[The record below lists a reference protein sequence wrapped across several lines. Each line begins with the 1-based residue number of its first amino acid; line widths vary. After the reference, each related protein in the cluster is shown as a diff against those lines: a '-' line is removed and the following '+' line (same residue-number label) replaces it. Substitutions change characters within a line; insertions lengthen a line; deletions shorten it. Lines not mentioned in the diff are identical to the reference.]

1 MYEELLK
8 EFKIFREQVYAKF
21 AEYDE
26 ILRTL
31 IGSNSEKIVSTFTD
45 ENALKV
51 IDLYPVWSVG
61 IAVAKD
67 SRYQYEGKLYKCVQA
82 HTTQADWAPDV
93 TPALWVIVSL
103 EEWPEWVQ
111 PAGAHD
117 AYAKGDKVTHSS
129 KKWTSDVDA
138 NVWEP
143 GVYGWTEVV
152 E

>member
-1 MYEELLK
+1 MKWNDLVKFLK
-8 EFKIFREQVYAKF
+8 AARLTVDDKTA
-21 AEYDE
+21 
-26 ILRTL
+26 L
-31 IGSNSEKIVSTFTD
+31 
-45 ENALKV
+45 NAL
-51 IDLYPVWSVG
+51 DLYPRWEDNIGLTVTSND
-61 IAVAKD
+61 IAAGLN
-67 SRYQYEGKLYKCVQA
+67 RYQHNGGLYKVVQETVFQEQYEPGA
-82 HTTQADWAPDV
+82 EGTSSIFV
-93 TPALWVIVSL
+93 KISL
-103 EEWPEWVQ
+103 EEWSEWVQ